1 MKALVWILILF
12 AAAVGLSVA
21 STMFSGNV
29 YFQIG
34 ATLARVDLKLFVPA
48 LILVVVLFYILVQ
61 FFGGLAGIPARL
73 QRFGTARR
81 SRKAGSSLNAAGL
94 AYFEGRYQ
102 KAEQEAAKVL
112 KNKEAGE
119 IRALALMIAAHAAD
133 RMNDAGLRGR
143 YLEEIS
149 ELPAER
155 QLSRYLLLAEDA
167 LNRRDYPA
175 AEANLDAAAKISP
188 RLTRLLRLQL
198 RYAFDHGDTEAVL
211 DKTAELEKQHAA
223 NENEAAQYRDWAYR
237 RLLAGATDSDGL
249 KRVLKRIPD
258 TLKSGV
264 LCAAVAEKYENLG
277 LYEAAAAWVGKY
289 YPQNGQAAL
298 LPPFVQSVVYLDD
311 KAQRKAVDAAEG
323 WLQERPKDADLLVSL
338 GLLAYGKQ
346 LWGKAQGYL
355 EAGIAER
362 DTPQARLA
370 LAKVFDQTGNAAGA
384 ENQRLQALA
393 LAHQDTDA

>member
-1 MKALVWILILF
+1 MKALLWILILF

-48 LILVVVLFYILVQ
+48 LILAVVLCYILVQ
-61 FFGGLAGIPARL
+61 FLGGLAGIPARL
-73 QRFGTARR
+73 QRFGISRR
-81 SRKAGSSLNAAGL
+81 ERKAGIGLNAAGL

-133 RMNDAGLRGR
+133 RMNDAELRGR
-143 YLEEIS
+143 YLEEIA
-149 ELPAER
+149 ELPADR

-167 LNRRDYPA
+167 LNRCDYPA
-175 AEANLDAAAKISP
+175 AESNLAAAAKISP
-188 RLTRLLRLQL
+188 RLLAQ
-198 RYAFDHGDTEAVL
+198 
-211 DKTAELEKQHAA
+211 TAELEKQHAA
-223 NENEAAQYRDWAYR
+223 NTGEAAQYRDWAYR
-237 RLLAGATDSDGL
+237 RLLAGASDADGL

-258 TLKSGV
+258 PLKSGS

-277 LYEAAAAWVGKY
+277 LYQSAAAWVEKY
-289 YPQNGQAAL
+289 YPQNGQPAL
-298 LPPFVQSVVYLDD
+298 LPPFVQSVAYLAD
-311 KAQRKAVDAAEG
+311 KEQRKAVDAAEG
-323 WLQERPKDADLLVSL
+323 WLQTRPKDADLLVSL

-370 LAKVFDQTGNAAGA
+370 LAKVFDQTGDTTGA

-393 LAHQDTDA
+393 LAQNETGQ

>member
-1 MKALVWILILF
+1 MKALLWILILF

-48 LILVVVLFYILVQ
+48 LILAVVLFYILVQ
-61 FFGGLAGIPARL
+61 FLGGLAGIPARL
-73 QRFGTARR
+73 QRFGTSRR
-81 SRKAGSSLNAAGL
+81 ERKAGIGLNAAGL

-133 RMNDAGLRGR
+133 RMNDAELRGR
-143 YLEEIS
+143 YLEEIA
-149 ELPAER
+149 ELPADR
-155 QLSRYLLLAEDA
+155 QLSRYLMLAEDA
-167 LNRRDYPA
+167 LNRCDYPA
-175 AEANLDAAAKISP
+175 AESNLAAAAKISP

-198 RYAFDHGDTEAVL
+198 RYAFDHGDAEAVL
-211 DKTAELEKQHAA
+211 AQTAELEKQHAA
-223 NENEAAQYRDWAYR
+223 NTGEAAQYRDWAYR
-237 RLLAGATDSDGL
+237 RLLAGASDADGL

-258 TLKSGV
+258 PLKSGS

-277 LYEAAAAWVGKY
+277 LYQSAAAWVEKY
-289 YPQNGQAAL
+289 YPQNGQPAL
-298 LPPFVQSVVYLDD
+298 LPPFVQSVAYLAD
-311 KAQRKAVDAAEG
+311 KEQRKAVDAAEG
-323 WLQERPKDADLLVSL
+323 WLQTRPKDADLLVSL

-370 LAKVFDQTGNAAGA
+370 LAKVFDQTGDTTGA
-384 ENQRLQALA
+384 ENQRLQARA
-393 LAHQDTDA
+393 LAKNETDI